1 LTKKVEKR
9 SVWVIPDEI
18 KEQIAAL
25 KKAEAVAAWA
35 EEGQALQEVAAQ
47 KERDGEV
54 ERQT

>member
-1 LTKKVEKR
+1 M
-9 SVWVIPDEI
+9 WVIPDEI